1 MFARLGL
8 ELLDDR
14 NAPSPVAGNAVA
26 SADWLTTLESA
37 DWLPAYVGSYD
48 GGTGAQSPAN
58 TPPVITGFSVVLLN
72 ASVARY
78 SGTVSDESPGGL
90 TVRLTGAQQCLGDG
104 RTVTTNA
111 EGFFQW
117 DGPVRPTVD
126 AGPAY
131 ADVSDAQGLNA
142 ERVDSTLDV

>member
-14 NAPSPVAGNAVA
+14 NAPSSVAGNAVA
-26 SADWLTTLESA
+26 TADWLTAPKSA
-37 DWLPAYVGSYD
+37 DWLPAYGGSFD
-48 GGTGAQSPAN
+48 GGTGGQPPAN
-58 TPPVITGFSVVLLN
+58 TPPVINGFTVVLLN

-90 TVRLTGAQQCLGDG
+90 TVHLTGAQGCLGDG
-104 RTVTTNA
+104 RTAITDA

-142 ERVDSTLDV
+142 ERVESSLDV